1 MRTILDNLIVH
12 FNWSELFDYG
22 VYEKISLKGKQ
33 GIELINMIIELDQ
46 IFQPRND
53 IPYCKV
59 SLSLELFENIL
70 GLETYLLGTKV
81 YKNFKEFIISKRRNL
96 QSVIS
101 ELNTQFSVLKMNKT
115 QISRLQ
121 KDYTELY
128 NNIENHLFE
137 KTKIYGQESKIEEI
151 KNILLEAE
159 NSKSFTQLSLI

>member
-1 MRTILDNLIVH
+1 
-12 FNWSELFDYG
+12 
-22 VYEKISLKGKQ
+22 
-33 GIELINMIIELDQ
+33 
-46 IFQPRND
+46 
-53 IPYCKV
+53 
-59 SLSLELFENIL
+59 
-70 GLETYLLGTKV
+70 
-81 YKNFKEFIISKRRNL
+81 
-96 QSVIS
+96 
-101 ELNTQFSVLKMNKT
+101 MNKT